1 MQNNRTTKLLLNLI
15 VASSVALTACGG
27 DGKDNAKSPSASTL
41 PTVPTSSVLSGKVI
55 DGYIE
60 GATVCLDLNNDQI
73 CGTGEPVAVTKA
85 GGVYSLKITGLT
97 IAQIQAAH
105 LLTNVPLTA
114 KDADDAGKTIAA
126 ANKAAFKLLAPA
138 NAFIGADGS
147 LTTAI
152 ISPLTTMMSYEMIS
166 AQGVDLATAES
177 NVRKILNLPATTD
190 LKKDFIVGKDANLV
204 TQAKFLA
211 ASLGEISKY
220 LIDNNKTVTDKQAFL
235 GALGTLQK
243 NVASYISQ
251 FSLVTSTAINLALRD
266 ALTKGAIKP
275 DGSSN
280 ASTNNPVVVS
290 PIPTKPITNVTTS
303 GYKWQLSNPIY
314 INGAI
319 ETLAPS
325 VTNLPNEKIMLVFGQ
340 NETSKNKNK
349 IYASL
354 GDYKSGVWETP
365 VELYNW
371 VDNYSSLTL
380 FSTAIASN
388 QLNGN
393 SLAAWS
399 TGEYISSNKRKFRA
413 WVSSYNST
421 TKVWATPVQIG
432 DTLNTDLSIN
442 NVESDTKL
450 VATSSANG
458 GMAIGWLQ
466 SSLKTANQLS
476 LGIYQITKD
485 GKVVTNSLEL
495 GTIGTTEFKI
505 GLTNSD
511 AIVATWSGINNQV
524 LLAKSDTT
532 SWSVPIVAGEGKSGI
547 DLVVGTDGS
556 GLVVWNGIDPS
567 IHTAI
572 FDNTLAIKSSDLL
585 RQDSISNKNPSAI
598 SVNNNEYMVAFD
610 SGSYNQYSSIF
621 NSTSGWSTPLLI
633 PDAPQTSSQ
642 EMELYLLNSGD
653 IMAIK
658 IMSYSGN
665 CGQYFANFSN
675 ESTNWTNLYISD
687 GSFLGSLSTHNNLP
701 ICNSRTGFSNSIN
714 KSSGRA
720 VTVWSS
726 GSQISSSF
734 YR

>member
-1 MQNNRTTKLLLNLI
+1 MI
-15 VASSVALTACGG
+15 YV
-27 DGKDNAKSPSASTL
+27 SP
-41 PTVPTSSVLSGKVI
+41 
-55 DGYIE
+55 
-60 GATVCLDLNNDQI
+60 
-73 CGTGEPVAVTKA
+73 
-85 GGVYSLKITGLT
+85 
-97 IAQIQAAH
+97 
-105 LLTNVPLTA
+105 TNVPLTA

-126 ANKAAFKLLAPA
+126 ANKAAFKLMAPA
-138 NAFIGADGS
+138 SAFLAADGS

-166 AQGVDLATAES
+166 AQGVDLATAET
-177 NVRKILNLPATTD
+177 NVRKILNLPTTTD
-190 LKKDFIVGKDANLV
+190 LKNDFIVDQDANLV

-211 ASLGEISKY
+211 AGIGEISKF
-220 LIDNNKTVTDKQAFL
+220 LIDTKKDSEKQAFL
-235 GALGTLQK
+235 KALLSLKLATGNYKTL
-243 NVASYISQ
+243 ASISA
-251 FSLVTSTAINLALRD
+251 STSINLALRD
-266 ALTKGAIKP
+266 ALTKGTLNP

-303 GYKWQLSNPIY
+303 GYKWQISKPIY
-314 INGAI
+314 ITGTI

-325 VTNLPNEKIMLVFGQ
+325 VANLPNEKLMLVFGQ
-340 NETSKNKNK
+340 NDTSKNK

-371 VDNYSSLTL
+371 VENNRSHIL
-380 FSTAIASN
+380 FSTVIASN

-399 TGEYISSNKRKFRA
+399 TEEYIDSYKSNFRA

-432 DTLNTDLSIN
+432 DTLNTDLRTN
-442 NVESDTKL
+442 NVGSDTKL
-450 VATSSANG
+450 VATSSVNG

-495 GTIGTTEFKI
+495 GTTGTTEFKI

-585 RQDSISNKNPSAI
+585 RQDSTSNKNPSAI
-598 SVNNNEYMVAFD
+598 SINNNGYMVAFD
-610 SGSYNQYSSIF
+610 SGSNKQYSSIF
-621 NSTSGWSTPLLI
+621 NSTSSWSTPILI
-633 PDAPQTSSQ
+633 QDAPSTASTDLQ
-642 EMELYLLNSGD
+642 ELELYLLNSGD

-658 IMSYSGN
+658 TFSLYGN

-687 GSFLGSLSTHNNLP
+687 GSFLGSLSTYNSLP

-720 VTVWSS
+720 VS
-726 GSQISSSF
+726 
-734 YR
+734 